1 MKNFEPFFFSCR
13 IKGEKTKRTAAK
25 ERRRKEWFK
34 MKKIFSLALAGA
46 LTLSSMAAMAADDN
60 KVIVNGNEIAADYII
75 TEAGEKMIPLRGV
88 CEELGFE
95 VKWIEES
102 RAIELVKGPVFI
114 TCSPD
119 FDGYAFSRMA
129 HQPLGTAPVLLEGTT
144 YVPASFV
151 NEILGG
157 TIDTAEDIKIT
168 YGEEKTEGETPA
180 DALPTASVYATQ
192 IGENSLT
199 VMDFTLGEVI
209 LNITEAT
216 EIVDAA
222 GNAIELSAIDTAM
235 QLNVTYD
242 VTMTASIPAQTNAV
256 KIAVTNEIAKIV
268 KEGKVTEIVKDE
280 EGNIVQLILGENE
293 VALNVA
299 DETVVK
305 HADGSEKTPADIT
318 VGTTLKARTNGMSTM
333 SIPAQMPALEIV
345 IF

>member
-1 MKNFEPFFFSCR
+1 
-13 IKGEKTKRTAAK
+13 
-25 ERRRKEWFK
+25 

-60 KVIVNGNEIAADYII
+60 KVIVNGNEIAADYIV
-75 TEAGEKMIPLRGV
+75 TEAGDKMVPLRGI

-95 VKWIEES
+95 VNWIEDS
-102 RAIELVKGPVFI
+102 RTIEIVKMPIYI

-119 FDGYAFSRMA
+119 FDGYSFSKMA

-144 YVPASFV
+144 YVPAAFV

-157 TIDTAEDIKIT
+157 TIDTAEDITIT
-168 YGEEKTEGETPA
+168 YGEEKAETEAPA
-180 DALPTASVYATQ
+180 DALPTASVYATE

-199 VMDFTLGEVI
+199 VVDFTLGEVI
-209 LNITEAT
+209 LNVTEDT
-216 EIVDAA
+216 EIVDVE
-222 GNAIELSAIDTAM
+222 GNAIELSAIDPSM

-256 KIAVTNEIAKIV
+256 KIAVTNEIAQIV
-268 KEGKVTEIVKDE
+268 KEGTVSEVITEDGKI
-280 EGNIVQLILGENE
+280 IQIILGENE

-305 HADGSEKTPADIT
+305 HADGSEKTLADIT
-318 VGTTLKARTNGMSTM
+318 VGTVLKVRTNGMSTM